1 MSLQPGSIIESRYR
15 VERLLGQG
23 GMGAVYQAWDLRLAQ
38 WVALKENA
46 LTATEAQVQFEQ
58 EARVL
63 ARLRHPNLP
72 RVIDHFITGAG
83 VQYLVMDFVD
93 GPNLAELVR
102 ARGRQAPADVGAWL
116 GQVCDAL
123 TYLHSQNPPVI
134 HRDIKPQNIKLT
146 ADGRAV
152 LVDFGLSKIGA
163 GRERTATGALG
174 ITPGFSPPEQY
185 GAGRTD
191 QRSDIY
197 ALAATIY
204 AALTGETPPDSVQR
218 AIQNVQLVPPRRF
231 NPSLSPVLE
240 DALLHGLDTQPGRRP
255 TSVQAFQAEI
265 QPALEA
271 APDRSAA
278 PVVVVAAGGAGLTRP
293 PSVPRQP
300 STPPPQTRGIPAWV
314 WFAVGILVVLLLL
327 GSGIF
332 LALRGDQEA
341 QTAATGNRA
350 GDTVALVE
358 PPSTTSAADATVTV
372 ESTVGGSTAGGPT
385 NAAVASPP
393 PVVIEPT
400 TVVAAHTATS
410 MPTAPPPTATP
421 SVPTPTAVPPTATPF
436 VPTPTPTPVPAT
448 ATATPVP
455 PTTAAPPAAVTPCP
469 SYLHKPKPGMG
480 LLLIE
485 NHLGEPLHIDRIG
498 TSENWDLP
506 PKQGDNPA
514 RLLLDLSPG
523 DHEFIDN
530 TSVGYG
536 HISVTITPGSAFVSP
551 IWYNDRP
558 EELVYPLDIPNG
570 CR

>member
-1 MSLQPGSIIESRYR
+1 MSLQPGSTIEGRYR

-38 WVALKENA
+38 WVAIKENA
-46 LTATEAQVQFEQ
+46 LTAAEAQTQFEQ

-72 RVIDHFITGAG
+72 RVIDHFITSAG

-102 ARGRQAPADVGAWL
+102 ARGRQAPADVNAWL

-146 ADGRAV
+146 PDGRAI
-152 LVDFGLSKIGA
+152 LVDFGLSKVGA

-191 QRSDIY
+191 QRSDIF
-197 ALAATIY
+197 ALAATLY

-218 AIQNVQLVPPRRF
+218 AIQSIQLVPPRKF
-231 NPSLSPVLE
+231 NPSLSPTLE
-240 DALLHGLDTQPGRRP
+240 GALLHGLDTQPARRP
-255 TSVQAFQAEI
+255 TSVREFQAELQQALGTTPD
-265 QPALEA
+265 QPA
-271 APDRSAA
+271 APLI
-278 PVVVVAAGGAGLTRP
+278 AAGAAAAGLTRP

-300 STPPPQTRGIPAWV
+300 STPPPPARGGIPAWA
-314 WFAVGILVVLLLL
+314 WFAMGIIVVVLLL

-332 LALRGDQEA
+332 LATRGKPETETPA
-341 QTAATGNRA
+341 AVSLASETATAEGVSP
-350 GDTVALVE
+350 G
-358 PPSTTSAADATVTV
+358 ATVTDV
-372 ESTVGGSTAGGPT
+372 LAATASGVSRTGTIDLTSEPV
-385 NAAVASPP
+385 APPVAS
-393 PVVIEPT
+393 VDVEPASVTIAT
-400 TVVAAHTATS
+400 TALTAQ
-410 MPTAPPPTATP
+410 PPTATP
-421 SVPTPTAVPPTATPF
+421 PAPAPTATPV
-436 VPTPTPTPVPAT
+436 VPT

-455 PTTAAPPAAVTPCP
+455 PTVTATAVPPATSAPRAAVTPCP

-485 NHLGEPLHIDRIG
+485 NHLGEPLHIDRVG
-498 TSENWDLP
+498 TSEKWDLP
-506 PKQGDNPA
+506 PKQGDTPG
-514 RLLLDLSPG
+514 RLLVDLAPG
-523 DHEFIDN
+523 DHEFVDN
-530 TSVGYG
+530 TSAGYG
-536 HISVTITPGSAFVSP
+536 HIKVNITPGSAFVSP

>member
-1 MSLQPGSIIESRYR
+1 MSLQPGSTIEGRYR

-38 WVALKENA
+38 WVAIKENA
-46 LTATEAQVQFEQ
+46 LTAAEAQTQFEQ

-72 RVIDHFITGAG
+72 RVIDHFITSAG

-102 ARGRQAPADVGAWL
+102 AQGRQAPADVNAWL

-146 ADGRAV
+146 ADGRAI
-152 LVDFGLSKIGA
+152 LVDFGLSKVGA
-163 GRERTATGALG
+163 GRDRTATGALG

-197 ALAATIY
+197 ALAATLY

-218 AIQNVQLVPPRRF
+218 AIQSSQLVPPRKF
-231 NPSLSPVLE
+231 NPSLSPALE
-240 DALLHGLDTQPGRRP
+240 GALLHGLDTQPARRP
-255 TSVQAFQAEI
+255 VSVQEFQTELQQALGTTAG
-265 QPALEA
+265 QPVM
-271 APDRSAA
+271 P
-278 PVVVVAAGGAGLTRP
+278 VVAAGAAAAGLTRP

-300 STPPPQTRGIPAWV
+300 STPPPSARGGIPAWA
-314 WFAVGILVVLLLL
+314 WFAIGILVVVLLL

-332 LALRGDQEA
+332 LATRGKPETETPA
-341 QTAATGNRA
+341 AVSLASETATAADESPSATPATEMGPTASSVSRASTIDVTGQ
-350 GDTVALVE
+350 TVAPPAAPVDVE
-358 PPSTTSAADATVTV
+358 PASVTIATTAL
-372 ESTVGGSTAGGPT
+372 TAQ
-385 NAAVASPP
+385 
-393 PVVIEPT
+393 
-400 TVVAAHTATS
+400 
-410 MPTAPPPTATP
+410 PPTATP
-421 SVPTPTAVPPTATPF
+421 PAPAPTATPV
-436 VPTPTPTPVPAT
+436 VPT

-455 PTTAAPPAAVTPCP
+455 PTVTATAVPPATSAPRAAVTPCP
-469 SYLHKPKPGMG
+469 GYLHKPKPGMG

-485 NHLGEPLHIDRIG
+485 NHLGEPLHIDRLG
-498 TSENWDLP
+498 TAEKWDLP
-506 PKQGDNPA
+506 PKQGDTPG
-514 RLLLDLSPG
+514 RLLVDLAPG

-530 TSVGYG
+530 TSAGYG
-536 HISVTITPGSAFVSP
+536 HIKVSITPGSAFVSP

>member
-1 MSLQPGSIIESRYR
+1 MSLQPGSTIEGRYR

-46 LTATEAQVQFEQ
+46 LTAAEAQAQFEQ

-72 RVIDHFITGAG
+72 RVIDHFITSAG

-102 ARGRQAPADVGAWL
+102 ARGRQAPADLNAWL
-116 GQVCDAL
+116 SQVCDAL
-123 TYLHSQNPPVI
+123 VYLHSQNPPVI

-146 ADGRAV
+146 ADGRAI
-152 LVDFGLSKIGA
+152 LVDFGLSKVGS

-197 ALAATIY
+197 ALAATLY

-218 AIQNVQLVPPRRF
+218 AIQSIQLVPPRKY
-231 NPSLSPVLE
+231 NPSLSPALE
-240 DALLHGLDTQPGRRP
+240 GALLHGLDTQPARRP
-255 TSVQAFQAEI
+255 ASVREFQTELQQALGATTDQGAVPLVI
-265 QPALEA
+265 AGA
-271 APDRSAA
+271 A
-278 PVVVVAAGGAGLTRP
+278 GAGLTRP

-300 STPPPQTRGIPAWV
+300 STPPPRARSGIPAWV
-314 WFAVGILVVLLLL
+314 WFAIGIVVVFLLL

-332 LALRGDQEA
+332 LAARGSQKAQTPTAISLAATTDTPAAQAATATTAAAIAHVAVATVSAASRGDIA
-341 QTAATGNRA
+341 NA
-350 GDTVALVE
+350 
-358 PPSTTSAADATVTV
+358 TSAAIVPPAPPIALEPATVAAVATVT
-372 ESTVGGSTAGGPT
+372 P
-385 NAAVASPP
+385 
-393 PVVIEPT
+393 IPT
-400 TVVAAHTATS
+400 TV
-410 MPTAPPPTATP
+410 PPTATSP
-421 SVPTPTAVPPTATPF
+421 APTPTAVPPA
-436 VPTPTPTPVPAT
+436 AT
-448 ATATPVP
+448 ATTA
-455 PTTAAPPAAVTPCP
+455 PTKAAPRAAVTPCP
-469 SYLHKPKPGMG
+469 GYLHKPKPGMG

-485 NHLGEPLHIDRIG
+485 NHLGEPLHIDRVG
-498 TSENWDLP
+498 TSEKWDLP
-506 PKQGDNPA
+506 PKQGDTPG
-514 RLLLDLSPG
+514 RLLVDLTPG

-530 TSVGYG
+530 TSAGYG
-536 HISVTITPGSAFVSP
+536 HIRVSITPGSAFVSP